1 MKRVTQGGDIN
12 FNVTD
17 VKGLGENYAFRFYTT
32 DSNRYIVKVDGDADE
47 GIIRL
52 EWDEL
57 KTLGDGVLCYY
68 ADNLEQDEEYSDGT
82 FNRTFGGTTQWY
94 IVSGNSGGGSSEE
107 ISELSDRLDA
117 EIQRS
122 TQEDTRLGT
131 LLRENTMEINNLGDT
146 VHSDIYTKTEVDQ
159 LIAEAEIG
167 GDVPSDIVIDANYV
181 HTDNNFTNAY
191 KTKLDGIASGAEVNV
206 QPDWSVTDTNS
217 DAFIKNKPTK
227 VSDFTNDAGYMTSYT
242 ETDPTVPAWAKAQ
255 TKPTYTASEVGAY
268 TTTEVDNLIS
278 GISGGDTK
286 EISVLWVGNSLTQ
299 DAVSYLPLVLKE
311 IAPNLNF
318 RFYIWYDG
326 GATLSNILSKW
337 TGNRSAE
344 IFSTCENVTSW
355 TNSSSTT
362 MSAFLNSGKTFD
374 VVSIEEYFNYKRE
387 TGYTA
392 EAKADFNNI
401 IEWLRNNYQHPFK
414 VASFF
419 HRPLCK
425 NTSNTVDLSI
435 ADKVFGL
442 TYDGIRWQMENTI
455 SETVIPTGI
464 SAYRAM
470 YENDLTGIGSFGY
483 MSADGTHSQEGLPC
497 LMQAWVVALWLFEQ
511 MGMPLSINNAQT
523 RVTSSNYS
531 SINVPGANGSVV
543 VGTTAQD
550 RLAMN
555 VAIKAYKE
563 GKKLE
568 NGSLTPY
575 GIPAYDIVINGLDG
589 TKSERSVALSASFM
603 PTDATPLGITWSIV
617 SGNATVSN
625 NGVVTY
631 NGSDRTAT
639 VTVRASSNDNHLYSD
654 GVLNYALGNV
664 ETPVISPI
672 SGEYPNG
679 QTVTITCA
687 TSNATIYYTVDGT
700 DPTNNSTQ
708 YTGAITLS
716 GNTTVKAIAY
726 YNGENSNI
734 ATASYTIA
742 VPRNVSIVVDDGTD
756 PVTDATVTL
765 TRDNVVFNPV
775 SQSGGTYIFSVV
787 DGTYIIDAQKNSLGY
802 NGQIVVSG
810 DVAINVTLT
819 LIELDL
825 FNEGLILLPFPL
837 YAFAAIANATLQ
849 TANGNY
855 LQNFTSKTRLSTGAL
870 RSSVNNPCQWLS
882 SSSASA
888 QNQALYSL
896 FEINNEYPW
905 IDIIMTNTNYQLD
918 AHLSAPSPADYIN
931 QADEYHGL
939 NNGGWTNH
947 FTLHNTRNGVTY
959 LTIMMRKADN
969 GTMQDHPSVQELG
982 LTVKAYKNNPNV

>member
-94 IVSGNSGGGSSEE
+94 IVTGNSGGGSSEE

-117 EIQRS
+117 EIERS
-122 TQEDTRLGT
+122 TDKDEELETAIA
-131 LLRENTMEINNLGDT
+131 NT
-146 VHSDIYTKTEVDQ
+146 YTKSEVDQ
-159 LIAEAEIG
+159 KIAEAEMG
-167 GDVPSDIVIDANYV
+167 GEIPSGIVIDANYN
-181 HTDNNFTNAY
+181 HTDNNFTNAE
-191 KTKLDGIASGAEVNV
+191 KTKLAGIATGAEANV
-206 QPDWSVTDTNS
+206 QADWSVTDTNS

-227 VSDFTNDAGYMTSYT
+227 VSGFTNDAGYMTSYT

-654 GVLNYALGNV
+654 GVLNYALNNV

-672 SGEYPNG
+672 SGEYSNG

-687 TSNATIYYTVDGT
+687 TPNATIYYTVDDT

-734 ATASYTIA
+734 AIASYTIA
-742 VPRNVSIVVDDGTD
+742 VPRNVSIVVSDGTD

-765 TRDNVVFNPV
+765 TQNNVVFNPV

-787 DGTYIIDAQKNSLGY
+787 DGTYNVIATKDNLEYQGQLIVGGDTTISIILEESALDILQDGAIVSPRLNLYGTAGQTNPTYNAVNGCSLITYNNS
-802 NGQIVVSG
+802 NRSC
-810 DVAINVTLT
+810 
-819 LIELDL
+819 
-825 FNEGLILLPFPL
+825 LL
-837 YAFAAIANATLQ
+837 
-849 TANGNY
+849 
-855 LQNFTSKTRLSTGAL
+855 AL
-870 RSSVNNPCQWLS
+870 RSETSHPCTWNSVSNAPN
-882 SSSASA
+882 ADKEFYT
-888 QNQALYSL
+888 LY
-896 FEINNEYPW
+896 EINQEYPYIEISINEPYSFSVKLSDSDPDKGYW
-905 IDIIMTNTNYQLD
+905 YNPYD
-918 AHLSAPSPADYIN
+918 A
-931 QADEYHGL
+931 
-939 NNGGWTNH
+939 WV
-947 FTLHNTRNGVTY
+947 TRASLVLTPQSNPVY
-959 LTIMMRKADN
+959 LTLQLRTGNNAAFSGVPTIEQM
-969 GTMQDHPSVQELG
+969 G
-982 LTVKAYKNNPNV
+982 LSIKAYKINPYA